1 MLSFRKKLMSQSR
14 ENLRTDGRTDAEIL
28 FYRTL
33 PSKTEGRKTELNEDK
48 ILKKKQLVIE
58 KLHSYFL
65 KIYWKINFTSKNVH
79 TWNQP
84 TITCSKL
91 TIETLEKG
99 VKYVQQV
106 NNKDNRTSLTLLSLL
121 LTLNIFHTLF

>member
-14 ENLRTDGRTDAEIL
+14 ENLPTDGRTDAEIL

-33 PSKTEGRKTELNEDK
+33 PAKTEGPKTELNEDK
-48 ILKKKQLVIE
+48 ILKKNQLVIE

-91 TIETLEKG
+91 TTETLEKD

-106 NNKDNRTSLTLLSLL
+106 NNKDNRTSLTLLPLL